1 MAVRFHLLDA
11 YGEMPPPLRERVM
24 AGLAD
29 ALPGILARLP
39 LDRADIVVAPGP
51 WVIPELGANGQAH
64 GPGRLTMMVDPASP
78 RVAEP
83 ELEQRLGA
91 LLAHELHHVARARGP
106 GFGRSLGAQLV
117 TEGLA
122 QVFEEECGHPPP
134 CYAVALSPGQLAA
147 YGARARAVAD
157 STDYDN
163 PAWMFGRRGNPDFPR
178 HGGYSFGYTLVK
190 AWVHAR
196 GSTAAASAQV
206 AAAELLAPWM
216 NGAWTP
222 ADAG

>member
-11 YGEMPPPLRERVM
+11 YGEMPPLLRERVT

-39 LDRADIVVAPGP
+39 LDRVDIVVAPGP
-51 WVIPELGANGQAH
+51 WVIPELGTNGQAH
-64 GPGRLTMMVDPASP
+64 GPGRLTITVDPAGP
-78 RVAEP
+78 RVSDP

-106 GFGRSLGAQLV
+106 GLGRSLGAQLV

-122 QVFEEECGHPPP
+122 QVFEEECGNPPP
-134 CYAVALSPGQLAA
+134 FYAVALSPGELAE
-147 YGARARAVAD
+147 YGARARVIANA
-157 STDYDN
+157 TDYDH
-163 PAWMFGRRGNPDFPR
+163 PAWMFGRRGNAAFPR
-178 HGGYSFGYTLVK
+178 NGGYSFGYALVK
-190 AWVHAR
+190 AWLGAR
-196 GSTAAASAQV
+196 RTTAAAMAH
-206 AAAELLAPWM
+206 AAAEDVLTPWLAGVW
-216 NGAWTP
+216 NP